1 MEIVEEEENEDI
13 REWVVQKYI
22 ERPLLVDGRKFH
34 LRAYVLAVGALK
46 VYFFSDVL
54 ALFSLH
60 QYPSVGADKD
70 ITNYGAHLTN
80 TCYQHR
86 NEGVYPGHHRYSP
99 AFALAASSYFTHPPY
114 SLLGFLVFLLV
125 SAAYCRDI
133 TLTCQV
139 TIPLTKTEPCDCGR
153 S

>member
-1 MEIVEEEENEDI
+1 MEIVEDEENEDI

-86 NEGVYPGHHRYSP
+86 NEGMYPPTPSLSQIFSHLSRYLP
-99 AFALAASSYFTHPPY
+99 NIRTPPHFTH
-114 SLLGFLVFLLV
+114 SLFPFSDSWYLSSFQLLAQGL
-125 SAAYCRDI
+125 SR
-133 TLTCQV
+133 
-139 TIPLTKTEPCDCGR
+139 
-153 S
+153 